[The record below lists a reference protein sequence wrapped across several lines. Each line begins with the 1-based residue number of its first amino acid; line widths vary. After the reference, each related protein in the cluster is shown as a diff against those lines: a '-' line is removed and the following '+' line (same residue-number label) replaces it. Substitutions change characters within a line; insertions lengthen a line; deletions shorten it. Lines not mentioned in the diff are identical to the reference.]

1 MGENGEAD
9 MPDVSLIDAAK
20 YGAAGIA
27 VVGLIISGGLLKS
40 ALGQKEI
47 NQQSQTLIFAFM
59 GLSALMVAAL
69 ISLEIFR
76 PQTDAKL
83 ETIRSSAAA
92 IDVLL
97 NMKVGY
103 DSRIQNNP
111 DLKANLKDALTQ
123 ICKRVVEIGVEVG
136 DTKVGANCTL
146 GLQSL

>member
-1 MGENGEAD
+1 MA
-9 MPDVSLIDAAK
+9 DVSLIDAAK

-27 VVGLIISGGLLKS
+27 VVGLIISGGLLNS
-40 ALGQKEI
+40 ALGKKQI
-47 NQQSQTLIFAFM
+47 NHQSQTLIFAFM

-76 PQTDAKL
+76 PKTDAKL
-83 ETIRSSAAA
+83 EAIRSMAAS
-92 IDVLL
+92 IDSLL
-97 NMKVGY
+97 NMKVAF

-123 ICKRVVEIGVEVG
+123 ICKKVVAIGVEVG
-136 DTKVGANCTL
+136 DSNVGANCTS